1 MPWAINLKSLDAV
14 VAKGAGAEI
23 DTLGGR
29 PISMVT
35 VASSVTSGGTL
46 KLEGSVDD
54 GATWAEL
61 TTRNITTDGTYV
73 DSVDYPMRLVR
84 ANLTRTD
91 GVYTVHIII
100 PAAAPGWRE

>member
-14 VAKGAGAEI
+14 VATGAGAEI

-35 VASSVTSGGTL
+35 IASDVTSGGTM
-46 KLEGSVDD
+46 KFEGSVDD
-54 GATWAEL
+54 GANWAEL
-61 TTRNITTDGTYV
+61 TTRDISANGTYV
-73 DSVDYPMRLVR
+73 DSVDYPMRFIR

-91 GVYTVHIII
+91 GTYTVYITI